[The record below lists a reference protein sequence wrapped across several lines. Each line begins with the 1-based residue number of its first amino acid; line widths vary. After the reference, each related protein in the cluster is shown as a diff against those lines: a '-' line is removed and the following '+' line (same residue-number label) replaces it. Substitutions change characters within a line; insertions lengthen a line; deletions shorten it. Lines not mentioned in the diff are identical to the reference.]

1 MAAPA
6 FILNTPLG
14 EENEGGLLF
23 YRMHAVEGL
32 SQVSRFELECLS
44 TTGDISPD
52 DVLAQNVHVKMT
64 MPDESKRFFAG
75 YVTRFA
81 QAGKLGKYHI
91 YRATVHSWMW
101 FLTRTADCR
110 IFQEMSV
117 PDIVK
122 QVFGDHAT
130 ADFEDR
136 LSGSYQPREY
146 CVQYRETDFNFVCR
160 LLEEEG
166 IYYYFEHDGSQNKLV
181 LADGLSAHSPF
192 PGYADLPFVAPSNVG
207 RFHDR
212 EYIASW
218 SFERE
223 VRPGKWTHTDYD
235 FKKPGVKLEATSLI
249 QRSHQHADYE
259 VFDYPGEYLEKG
271 DGDTYAKTRIEE
283 AQARFEVAEGA
294 SNARGI
300 AVGSLLTLLSHPR
313 DDQNVEYLITRTE
326 LHGQMNGYES
336 DGAGGS
342 SIECRFSAMNSAH
355 VFRPER
361 RTPRPIVKGPQTA
374 VVVGPAGDE
383 IYTDEYGRVKVQF
396 FWDRYGA
403 NDENSSCWMRVSHPW
418 AGKNW
423 GMIAIPRI
431 GQEVIVECLEGDP
444 DKPIITGRVYNAN
457 QMPPYDLPA
466 NATQTGIK
474 TRSSKGGGAANFN
487 EIRFEDK
494 KGSEQVYVHAER
506 NMDTMVEADET
517 LTVGHD
523 RTKKVNNDE
532 DTTIGANRT
541 EQVGGNEEITIG
553 GNRTEKVGGKENIT
567 IGATRT
573 ENVAASETV
582 TIGASRSHTVGA
594 SDSLMVGAS
603 KSITVGAAMST
614 TVAAAY
620 SVTAGAAIS
629 MTCGAAASL
638 TAGAG
643 INLTT
648 GAAINVLAPAGVNL
662 LAGTSVNG
670 LTSNESWLKSIS
682 YGVTGMVTEMKGVVM
697 EVVGVKTEAVTT
709 KAENVAFE
717 NKVAALEKVAAGLQ
731 MINPVTKITQGALAL
746 RQAAMQI
753 FS

>member
-1 MAAPA
+1 MAGSE
-6 FILNTPLG
+6 LYKLVSPLG
-14 EENEGGLLF
+14 EDLLF
-23 YRMHAVEGL
+23 YRMRAIEGL
-32 SQVSRFELECLS
+32 SRVSSFELDCLS
-44 TTGDISPD
+44 ENDAINVDDI
-52 DVLAQNVHVKMT
+52 LAQNVHVEMK
-64 MPDESKRFFAG
+64 MPDESLRFFAG

-81 QAGKLGKYHI
+81 QAGMHGRYHV
-91 YRATVHSWMW
+91 YRATVHAWTW

-110 IFQEMSV
+110 IFQEKTV

-122 QVFGDHAT
+122 EIFADHPT

-136 LSGSYQPREY
+136 LSGSYEPREY
-146 CVQYRETDFNFVCR
+146 CVQYRETDFNFVSR

-166 IYYYFEHDGSQNKLV
+166 IYYYYEFDGDQNKMILV
-181 LADGLSAHSPF
+181 DSMETHSPF
-192 PGYADLPFVAPSNVG
+192 PGYDQVPYIKPSGSG
-207 RFHDR
+207 RS
-212 EYIASW
+212 ELENIAYW
-218 SFERE
+218 EFRRE
-223 VRPGKWTHTDYD
+223 VKPGKWAHTDYD
-235 FKKPGVKLEATSLI
+235 FKKPNVKLDAKSLI
-249 QRSHQHADYE
+249 ERSHPHADYE
-259 VFDYPGEYLEKG
+259 VFDYPGEYLAKG
-271 DGDTYAKTRIEE
+271 EGELYAKTRIEE
-283 AQARFEVAEGA
+283 VHRGYEVAEG
-294 SNARGI
+294 SGNARGI
-300 AVGSLLTLLSHPR
+300 AVGCRLTVYGHPR
-313 DDQNVEYLITRTE
+313 GDQNAEYLVTRSE
-326 LHGQMNGYES
+326 MNCQAEGFES
-336 DGAGGS
+336 DGLGGATYDVVF
-342 SIECRFSAMNSAH
+342 EALNTAH

-361 RTPRPIVKGPQTA
+361 RTPRPLVKGPQTA

-383 IYTDEYGRVKVQF
+383 IHTDEYGRVKVQF
-396 FWDRYGA
+396 FWDRYGNSDA
-403 NDENSSCWMRVSHPW
+403 NSSCWMRVSHPW

-474 TRSSKGGGAANFN
+474 TRSSKGGGTANFN

-494 KGSEQVYVHAER
+494 KGSEQLFIHAEK
-506 NMDTMVEADET
+506 NQDIEVENDET
-517 LTVGHD
+517 HWVGHD
-523 RTKKVNNDE
+523 RTKKVDNNE
-532 DTTIGANRT
+532 DNTIGANRT
-541 EQVGGNEEITIG
+541 ENVGGNEEITIG

-567 IGATRT
+567 IGVSRT
-573 ENVAASETV
+573 ETV
-582 TIGASRSHTVGA
+582 GTTESITIGAARTTKIGG
-594 SDSLMVGAS
+594 SDSLT
-603 KSITVGAAMST
+603 IGAAQST
-614 TVAAAY
+614 TIGAAQSVTVAAAY
-620 SVTAGAAIS
+620 SLTAGAAIS
-629 MTCGAAASL
+629 MTCGAAASV

-648 GAAINVLAPAGVNL
+648 GAAVNLMAPAGVNL
-662 LAGTSVNG
+662 LAGTQVNG
-670 LTSNESWLKSIS
+670 LTSNESWLKAIS